1 MSGFSALLG
10 FCLLAALTASKAK
23 PVSDNIRQQINTI
36 ETRIRAHMDE
46 NPMKILIPLPEVVP
60 IDQPISGLMSTLET
74 LGAFQKMVDSL
85 LKGQP
90 QLSVDL
96 KTLRSHLELAMG
108 ELPCPH
114 KKVDKE
120 HHKELDSFLMANE
133 TYPQYMV
140 KLLQSLDQLR
150 TLLRPPPTPPHPRVT
165 KDSSIYAIYYYCCS
179 HYSFKHLF

>member
-140 KLLQSLDQLR
+140 KLLQKYKTCFISYF
-150 TLLRPPPTPPHPRVT
+150 TFFLLSTELHMCSFIVLMPSVR
-165 KDSSIYAIYYYCCS
+165 IYQRKWS
-179 HYSFKHLF
+179 